1 MFCLGKRYPLEN
13 EKGCGD
19 LMPKVIYKNGT
30 FGCKS
35 LIRGLSGENVK
46 IVVYNQG

>member
-19 LMPKVIYKNGT
+19 LMPKVIKMEHLAVNP
-30 FGCKS
+30 
-35 LIRGLSGENVK
+35 
-46 IVVYNQG
+46 